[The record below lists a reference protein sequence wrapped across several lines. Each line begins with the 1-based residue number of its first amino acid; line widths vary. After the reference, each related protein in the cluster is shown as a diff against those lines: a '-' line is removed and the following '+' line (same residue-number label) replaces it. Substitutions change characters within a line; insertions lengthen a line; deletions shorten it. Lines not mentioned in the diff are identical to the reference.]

1 MSRCVEERGGVSF
14 KRFRHGFAFEVER
27 RGDEARFPLVRIF
40 PTALWVLSYRR
51 WSNVVVP
58 GWRKVRNYPRWNY
71 PVRPRI
77 TRYVGGPGGPEPA
90 LGERADPAPNL
101 RIVVRSSQQTPLRR
115 HGRLGVSMHGIMP
128 VVDTGSPG
136 PSHIRL
142 CQCRHGPDFQVH
154 AGAAAARRAWER
166 THFVVGTSTYLN
178 SQDY

>member
-1 MSRCVEERGGVSF
+1 MVSLL
-14 KRFRHGFAFEVER
+14 KLSVVVMR
-27 RGDEARFPLVRIF
+27 RGFRWFGSFQLR
-40 PTALWVLSYRR
+40 SGCCHMYRR

-77 TRYVGGPGGPEPA
+77 TRYVGGPEGPEPA

-142 CQCRHGPDFQVH
+142 CQCRHGPDFH

-166 THFVVGTSTYLN
+166 TH
-178 SQDY
+178 